1 MRLYVNESTGYFGTT
16 DPECVLVATLNTILG
31 HGDKEAAKLLGVHR
45 RELYSELFRV
55 SERWEEA
62 VGQDSVYLLEIPQI
76 IERLFDG
83 RVYGIGYFPCY
94 YVGSDKVP
102 EDMAKYFVIEK
113 GALPWPS
120 ILCTDAGQHSV
131 ISVESDGKVVSQ
143 KQKIPSHH
151 AYAYLG
157 HEKRMG
163 IGMSKLVD
171 FDGTMKYARP
181 KDFTTFGGIVIKRNQ

>member
-120 ILCTDAGQHSV
+120 IFCTDSGKYLV
-131 ISVESDGKVVSQ
+131 INVGSDGEAVGQ
-143 KQKIPSHH
+143 KQKIPSRH
-151 AYAYLG
+151 AYAYLE
-157 HEKRMG
+157 HEEKMG

-171 FDGTMKYARP
+171 DNGTVIYARP
-181 KDFTTFGGIVIKRNQ
+181 RDFTADGAFVIKRNQ